1 MNTVRAFLMQN
12 APRLFMCVRACGF
25 LFFPVVLFF
34 ILWKIRKKAKLRGQW
49 ETSSLFTPLPASGYT
64 CIAMDE
70 IINVQRVNQVEAPKS
85 IYPTAFCARVKCI
98 VRNAIVCARSRMRAS
113 IIKYEQN
120 RVGIVERRN
129 FTSIKTDSTSRN
141 EDRSILSSFA
151 RWVD

>member
-1 MNTVRAFLMQN
+1 MNTVHFLCRMHRGYLRAYV
-12 APRLFMCVRACGF
+12 RTCVF
-25 LFFPVVLFF
+25 SFFPVVLFF
-34 ILWKIRKKAKLRGQW
+34 ILWRIRRKAKLKGQW
-49 ETSSLFTPLPASGYT
+49 ETSSVFTPLPASGYT

-70 IINVQRVNQVEAPKS
+70 IINVHRVSQVEAPKS
-85 IYPTAFCARVKCI
+85 IYPTAFCTRVKCI